1 MILSRHLEIDWDI
14 QKGQKI
20 IIQSTTGPVVVVSS
34 GISTGNAQIGELLQ
48 VQNQRSGK
56 LVEGIVVSR
65 KKIKVLTK

>member
-20 IIQSTTGPVVVVSS
+20 IIQSTAGPVVVAST
-34 GISTGNAQIGELLQ
+34 GISRGNAQVGELLKA
-48 VQNQRSGK
+48 QNQHSGK